1 MPYFN
6 GQACSKVRTAR
17 TAGGKDEAAFREL
30 LANTAKHSKKG
41 LMPFAM
47 VGVLLIMAMVIVAV
61 FSVSQAQG
69 SSTEDPSTLGLS
81 DTRSVDTQIFSS
93 QRAAGN
99 QQAASQADGISVSET
114 SNAAASAQ
122 RSITVKDPDPV
133 VVPIAIDPANPLAQQ
148 KAAEVCTLDP
158 LPTAPHV
165 APDTNDGTWSSGIA
179 SAYCIATNDDGNGNF
194 GVTNTASGVDL
205 TDNSITVAVPESQS
219 YRVGSIC
226 EVCYDGK
233 VVIATV
239 TDTGGF
245 ARYGR
250 ALDLAPGVWKAFG
263 FSSYGDWGTRTVSYR
278 FL

>member
-1 MPYFN
+1 MI
-6 GQACSKVRTAR
+6 GLV
-17 TAGGKDEAAFREL
+17 L
-30 LANTAKHSKKG
+30 VLA
-41 LMPFAM
+41 
-47 VGVLLIMAMVIVAV
+47 MATVAV
-61 FSVSQAQG
+61 FSVGQAQG
-69 SSTEDPSTLGLS
+69 SGTEDPSTLGLS
-81 DTRSVDTQIFSS
+81 DTRSVDAQISSS
-93 QRAAGN
+93 QRAAGA
-99 QQAASQADGISVSET
+99 QQQASQADDIVVSEA

-133 VVPIAIDPANPLAQQ
+133 VVPVAVDPANPLAEQ
-148 KAAEVCTLDP
+148 KANEVCTLNP

-165 APDTNDGTWSSGIA
+165 APDVNDGTWSSGIA

-194 GVTNTASGVDL
+194 GVATTASGVDL
-205 TDNSITVAVPESQS
+205 TDNSITVAVPEAQADK
-219 YRVGSIC
+219 VGRIC